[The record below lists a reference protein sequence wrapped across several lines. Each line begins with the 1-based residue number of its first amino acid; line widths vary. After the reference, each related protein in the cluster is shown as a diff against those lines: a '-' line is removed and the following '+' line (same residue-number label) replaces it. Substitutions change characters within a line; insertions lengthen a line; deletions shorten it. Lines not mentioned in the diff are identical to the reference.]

1 MCITEAGRGWC
12 YFTYKSSLGDCGLYP
27 VILADKNQNPVWKL
41 LYFEAMYTIRVI
53 NAIKLNFWFKM
64 PMMIM
69 AFSMWCCLTRDM
81 SHFTNISLF
90 FSDLE
95 KSAAI
100 STQ

>member
-1 MCITEAGRGWC
+1 
-12 YFTYKSSLGDCGLYP
+12 
-27 VILADKNQNPVWKL
+27 
-41 LYFEAMYTIRVI
+41 MYTVGVI
-53 NAIKLNFWFKM
+53 DAIKLNFWFKM

-69 AFSMWCCLTRDM
+69 AFYMQLCLTQDM